1 MSKLASFVAGF
12 GGGYLKARDKEYDR
26 ERQAKLDERQAKLDA
41 QQEEQFGWARN
52 AAAAAQRERDNRDA
66 LDKAVTEG
74 NQVGAVQEA
83 ARVSYAGADGAQ
95 KTAAQPDLQT
105 AQFAADQQRL
115 EENQSLTPPATPSA
129 PQAEQT
135 ASVRTLDGARRL
147 FSGLTAASDAKKFAD
162 ENPVTPYAKYMAMS
176 ERLAGMA
183 GGQEKADAYLK
194 RAKEAE
200 KEGAFRALTMLDAG
214 DPEGALKA
222 WNSTGAKRLDAG
234 QKFTTV
240 TDKAGNKT
248 HQVVNSDGSVAV
260 PNVEQAMLRYLS
272 GIEGVAKQAEA
283 RANAAAKTREKILEP
298 FTLKPGEVR
307 KVFDPETRQERV
319 LGKNEIVPGKIPI
332 YGPDGS
338 IIGYQD
344 ANGGRGG
351 SSGGAGDKPKDMLG
365 EATKAVEFV
374 IDKSAAKGALEP
386 QQVARANTIGRQ
398 LVASATAE
406 GRGLD
411 PAVAGEI
418 AINVATG
425 KMAPVNSFNPRTGTV
440 DSVVDYQGSKLA
452 IESFGSPTNSRLPP
466 EQMAGVAIGFINQ
479 VPAEQRALL
488 VPAAYNAQARAKLD
502 AQVDARVRAP
512 ESLAA
517 IEQRLGR
524 KPTDADL
531 TQAATAAKAAM
542 QPQLELISRW
552 ATRTPEGQDIV
563 RKTLKDA
570 GYTSDGK
577 SEAPKKAAPSQAS
590 ARRLDGAAGGLNPER
605 YKGLSG
611 RDMIKAQDED
621 LRAQAAANRPNAER
635 LQATRT
641 AAAQDPD
648 LRRLDAERSQLLRAG
663 KPVEANAKIE
673 EIKKLRQERYG
684 L

>member
-12 GGGYLKARDKEYDR
+12 GGGYLKARDKEYER
-26 ERQAKLDERQAKLDA
+26 ERQAKLDARQEKLDA
-41 QQEEQFGWARN
+41 QATELHQANMARIG
-52 AAAAAQRERDNRDA
+52 AEQRERDNREA

-74 NQVGAVQEA
+74 NQAGTVQNA
-83 ARVSYAGADGAQ
+83 AAVSYTDADGAQ
-95 KTAAQPDLQT
+95 KTAYQPDLPT
-105 AQFAADQQRL
+105 AQFAAEQQRL
-115 EENQSLTPPATPSA
+115 EEGQSLTPPTTPSA
-129 PQAEQT
+129 PKAEQA

-147 FSGLTAASDAKKFAD
+147 FSGLTAAADAKKFAD
-162 ENPVTPYAKYMAMS
+162 ENPVTPYAKFMALS
-176 ERLAGMA
+176 ERLSTMA

-234 QKFTTV
+234 QTFTTV

-283 RANAAAKTREKILEP
+283 RANARAKVQEEIYKPRV
-298 FTLKPGEVR
+298 LKPGEKFGALDPTDGKWKEFAEGGIPAGYEVMTDPQGNTILR
-307 KVFDPETRQERV
+307 KID
-319 LGKNEIVPGKIPI
+319 
-332 YGPDGS
+332 
-338 IIGYQD
+338 
-344 ANGGRGG
+344 GGRGAG
-351 SSGGAGDKPKDMLG
+351 TGAGDKPKDPLG

-411 PAVAGEI
+411 PSVAAEL

-425 KMAPVNSFNPRTGTV
+425 KATPTTAFNPRTGTV
-440 DSVVDYQGSKLA
+440 DSVVDYQGNKLA

-517 IEQRLGR
+517 LEQRLGR

-531 TQAATAAKAAM
+531 TQAASAAKAAM
-542 QPQLELISRW
+542 QPQLELIARW
-552 ATRTPEGQDIV
+552 ATRTPEGQDVV

-577 SEAPKKAAPSQAS
+577 SEAPKKAAPAPE
-590 ARRLDGAAGGLNPER
+590 RPRLQQPGGLGADDNSP
-605 YKGLSG
+605 S
-611 RDMIKAQDED
+611 AQWRKRQDQA
-621 LRAQAAANRPNAER
+621 RA
-635 LQATRT
+635 
-641 AAAQDPD
+641 
-648 LRRLDAERSQLLRAG
+648 DAEQRNQARMESQRVLSSQFQADKAKLDPIALSQKYDSLRGQLPMTDAAELQRIERSIR
-663 KPVEANAKIE
+663 
-673 EIKKLRQERYG
+673 
-684 L
+684 

>member
-12 GGGYLKARDKEYDR
+12 GGGYLKAQDKEY
-26 ERQAKLDERQAKLDA
+26 ERARQEKLDA
-41 QQEEQFGWARN
+41 AQALRDSQATELHQANMNRIGAE
-52 AAAAAQRERDNRDA
+52 QRERDNREA
-66 LDKAVTEG
+66 LDKAVVEG
-74 NQVGAVQEA
+74 NQAGTVQNA
-83 ARVSYAGADGAQ
+83 AAVSYTDADGAQ
-95 KTAAQPDLQT
+95 KTAYQPDLPT

-129 PQAEQT
+129 PKVEQA

-162 ENPVTPYAKYMAMS
+162 ENPVTPYAKYMALS

-222 WNSTGAKRLDAG
+222 WNSTGAKRLEAG
-234 QKFTTV
+234 QKFTTL

-283 RANAAAKTREKILEP
+283 RANARAKVQEEIYKPRV
-298 FTLKPGEVR
+298 LKPGERFGALDPTDNKWKEFAEGNIPAGYEVMTDPQGNTVLR
-307 KVFDPETRQERV
+307 K
-319 LGKNEIVPGKIPI
+319 I
-332 YGPDGS
+332 DG
-338 IIGYQD
+338 
-344 ANGGRGG
+344 GGRGAG
-351 SSGGAGDKPKDMLG
+351 AGAGDKPKDPLG
-365 EATKAVEFV
+365 EATKAVEFA
-374 IDKSAAKGALEP
+374 IDKSTAKGALEP

-411 PAVAGEI
+411 PSVAAEL

-425 KMAPVNSFNPRTGTV
+425 KATPTTAFNPRTGTV
-440 DSVVDYQGSKLA
+440 DSVVDYQGNKLA

-517 IEQRLGR
+517 LEQRLGR

-531 TQAATAAKAAM
+531 TQAASAAKAAM
-542 QPQLELISRW
+542 QPQLELIARW
-552 ATRTPEGQDIV
+552 ATRTPEGQDVV

-577 SEAPKKAAPSQAS
+577 SEAPKKPAASQAD
-590 ARRLDGAAGGLNPER
+590 ARRLDGGVGGLNPDR

-611 RDMIKAQDED
+611 RDLIKAQDAD
-621 LRAQAAANRPNAER
+621 LRAQAEANRPNAER

-648 LRRLDAERSQLLRAG
+648 LRRLEAERSRLLAAG
-663 KPVEANAKIE
+663 KPVEANAKID

-684 L
+684 F

>member
-12 GGGYLKARDKEYDR
+12 GGGYLRARDKEYDR
-26 ERQAKLDERQAKLDA
+26 ERQAKLDARQERLDA
-41 QQEEQFGWARN
+41 QQTEQFGWARD
-52 AAAAAQRERDNRDA
+52 AAAAAQRERDNREA

-74 NQVGAVQEA
+74 SQAGTVQNA
-83 ARVSYAGADGAQ
+83 AAVSYTDADGAK
-95 KTAAQPDLQT
+95 KTAYQPDLQT

-115 EENQSLTPPATPSA
+115 EEGQSLTPPATPSA
-129 PQAEQT
+129 PQAEQA
-135 ASVRTLDGARRL
+135 ASVRTLGGARRL
-147 FSGLTAASDAKKFAD
+147 FSGLTAAADAKKFAD
-162 ENPVTPYAKYMAMS
+162 ENPVTPYAKYMALS

-200 KEGAFRALTMLDAG
+200 KEGAFRALTMLEAG
-214 DPEGALKA
+214 DPDGALKA

-234 QKFTTV
+234 QAFKTL

-283 RANAAAKTREKILEP
+283 RAATRAKVQEEIYKPRV
-298 FTLKPGEVR
+298 LKPGEKFGAIDPADGKWKEFAEGGIPAGFEVMTDPQGNTVLR
-307 KVFDPETRQERV
+307 K
-319 LGKNEIVPGKIPI
+319 I
-332 YGPDGS
+332 DGS
-338 IIGYQD
+338 
-344 ANGGRGG
+344 GRGAG
-351 SSGGAGDKPKDMLG
+351 TGTGAAEKPKDPLG

-398 LVASATAE
+398 LVASASSE

-425 KMAPVNSFNPRTGTV
+425 KATPTTAFNPRTGTV
-440 DSVVDYQGSKLA
+440 DSVVDYQGNKFA
-452 IESFGSPTNSRLPP
+452 IESFGSATNSRLPP

-517 IEQRLGR
+517 LEQRLGR

-531 TQAATAAKAAM
+531 TQAASAAKAAM
-542 QPQLELISRW
+542 QPQLELIARW
-552 ATRTPEGQDIV
+552 ATRTPEGQDVV

-577 SEAPKKAAPSQAS
+577 AEAPKKTEAAPGAPAAQRLQQPGGLTPRPTLAQRQQAAQEAKQRMATEEAEAARTAMADAQRLLQAGDIPALARFQAS
-590 ARRLDGAAGGLNPER
+590 SAFNQLDRATKTAIYNKVNGL
-605 YKGLSG
+605 
-611 RDMIKAQDED
+611 Q
-621 LRAQAAANRPNAER
+621 
-635 LQATRT
+635 
-641 AAAQDPD
+641 
-648 LRRLDAERSQLLRAG
+648 
-663 KPVEANAKIE
+663 
-673 EIKKLRQERYG
+673 
-684 L
+684 

>member
-12 GGGYLKARDKEYDR
+12 GGGYLRARDKEYDR
-26 ERQAKLDERQAKLDA
+26 ERQAKMDARQDKLDA
-41 QQEEQFGWARN
+41 QQAEQFGWARD

-74 NQVGAVQEA
+74 MDAGKVKDA
-83 ARVSYAGADGAQ
+83 AAVSYTGADGAQ
-95 KTAAQPDLQT
+95 KTAYQPDLQT

-115 EENQSLTPPATPSA
+115 EEGQSLTPPAAPSA
-129 PQAEQT
+129 PKAEQA

-162 ENPVTPYAKYMAMS
+162 DNPVTPYAKYMALS

-194 RAKEAE
+194 RAKDAE

-214 DPEGALKA
+214 DPDGALKA

-234 QKFTTV
+234 QKFVTA
-240 TDKAGNKT
+240 TDKAGNRT

-272 GIEGVAKQAEA
+272 GIEGVAKQAES
-283 RANAAAKTREKILEP
+283 RAASQSRMREEL
-298 FTLKPGEVR
+298 FKP
-307 KVFDPETRQERV
+307 RV
-319 LGKNEIVPGKIPI
+319 LKQGETFGALDPVDGKWKEFAQ
-332 YGPDGS
+332 GS
-338 IIGYQD
+338 IPAGYEAMTDPQGNTILRKID
-344 ANGGRGG
+344 GGGRG
-351 SSGGAGDKPKDMLG
+351 AGTGTAEKPKNPLD

-466 EQMAGVAIGFINQ
+466 EQMASVALGFIAKLSPEQ
-479 VPAEQRALL
+479 QALMVPAGW
-488 VPAAYNAQARAKLD
+488 NSQARAKLN
-502 AQVDARVRAP
+502 AQLDARLRSP

-517 IEQRLGR
+517 LEQRLGR

-531 TQAATAAKAAM
+531 TQASRAAQAAI
-542 QPQLELISRW
+542 QPQIELISRW
-552 ATRTPEGQDIV
+552 STRTPEGEDVI
-563 RKTLKDA
+563 RKIMKEA

-577 SEAPKKAAPSQAS
+577 SEAPKKAEAPAGAATGASRVQQPGGMMPRPTLAQRQQATQAAKERMATEEAEAARTAMSDAQRLLQAGNVPELARFQAS
-590 ARRLDGAAGGLNPER
+590 SAFNKLDRATKTAIYNKVNGL
-605 YKGLSG
+605 
-611 RDMIKAQDED
+611 Q
-621 LRAQAAANRPNAER
+621 
-635 LQATRT
+635 
-641 AAAQDPD
+641 
-648 LRRLDAERSQLLRAG
+648 
-663 KPVEANAKIE
+663 
-673 EIKKLRQERYG
+673 
-684 L
+684 